1 MTSSQKNEEFE
12 EKICKKIGQL
22 TRVIFYLNVKNEEQ
36 DSLVR
41 SMMNTYQR
49 EINQVVEEAN
59 MAIEKKNQKS
69 LLFNKIKEIE
79 TMADKLQNSIQKE
92 NSDNMGL
99 IRTLEKEVGEV
110 NFFKSLENVLGQQRS
125 EMKDMENQLKNFHLI
140 LENKDE
146 LLDKKIKMKEE
157 QFEMYIQENNRKYQ
171 K

>member
-1 MTSSQKNEEFE
+1 MISHEKNDEFE

-41 SMMNTYQR
+41 SMMSTYQK

-59 MAIEKKNQKS
+59 LAIEKKNQKS
-69 LLFNKIKEIE
+69 LLFDKIKDVE
-79 TMADKLQNSIQKE
+79 TIAQKLEKNIQKE

-99 IRTLEKEVGEV
+99 IRTLEKEVEEV
-110 NFFKSLENVLGQQRS
+110 NFFTSLENILGQQRS
-125 EMKDMENQLKNFHLI
+125 EMKEMENQLKNFHLI